1 MKWFILIICTIWIFL
16 GCYAKHV
23 YKSKCVPHKSEFDF
37 LLGSIFASIAD
48 GIAWYWLFKVIK
60 ML

>member
-16 GCYAKHV
+16 GCHANHV
-23 YKSKCVPHKSEFDF
+23 YKSRCVPHKSEIGFS
-37 LLGSIFASIAD
+37 LGSIFASITD